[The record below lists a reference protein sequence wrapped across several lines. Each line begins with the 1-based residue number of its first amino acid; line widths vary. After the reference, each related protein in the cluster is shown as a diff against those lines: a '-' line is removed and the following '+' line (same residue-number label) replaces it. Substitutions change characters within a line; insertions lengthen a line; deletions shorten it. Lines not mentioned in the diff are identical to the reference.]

1 MVLRS
6 FERRLER
13 LVEGAFALAFR
24 SGLRP
29 VELGRRL
36 MREMDDHRTVGVDG
50 QGVVP
55 NHFVIRLSA
64 EDDAN
69 FHDIR
74 PALLAELETAV
85 REQAREHGDRFLG
98 PVRIEFASDPQRRAG
113 TLVVDAKLRSAQGG
127 HAPGSLVL
135 PDGRRLELGARV
147 VRIGRL
153 GDCQV
158 QLDDPNVSRYHAE
171 IRPAG
176 EGYVV
181 ADLGSTNGTKVNGVE
196 VTERP
201 LRDGDEVVVGATR
214 LLFHAS

>member
-1 MVLRS
+1 M
-6 FERRLER
+6 E
-13 LVEGAFALAFR
+13 
-24 SGLRP
+24 
-29 VELGRRL
+29 
-36 MREMDDHRTVGVDG
+36 DHRTLGIDG
-50 QGVVP
+50 QRVLP
-55 NHFVIRLSA
+55 NHFVIRISA

-74 PALLAELETAV
+74 PALIAELETAV
-85 REQAREHGDRFLG
+85 REQAREHGDRFMG
-98 PVRIEFASDPQRRAG
+98 PVHVEFVAEPNRRAG
-113 TLVVDAKLRSAQGG
+113 TLAVDARLRASESGLS
-127 HAPGSLVL
+127 PGSLLL
-135 PDGRRLELGARV
+135 PSGQRVALGARV

-153 GDCQV
+153 ADCAV

-181 ADLGSTNGTKVNGVE
+181 ADLGSTNGTKVNGVR

-201 LRDGDEVVVGATR
+201 LRDGDDVVVGSTR